1 MAGRHLALVGLWGA
15 QVRTEIDGKPSTGIH
30 QKLVLPSRWNEKSRK
45 KEIISQKVGG
55 EEVSSFSARRKQW
68 EEHL

>member
-1 MAGRHLALVGLWGA
+1 MKI
-15 QVRTEIDGKPSTGIH
+15 EIDAKPSTGIH
-30 QKLVLPSRWNEKSRK
+30 QNWYCQVDGMKRVEK

-55 EEVSSFSARRKQW
+55 EEVASFSARRKQW

>member
-1 MAGRHLALVGLWGA
+1 MGA
-15 QVRTEIDGKPSTGIH
+15 QVKPEIAAKPSTGIH
-30 QKLVLPSRWNEKSRK
+30 QNWYCQVDGMKRVEK

-55 EEVSSFSARRKQW
+55 EEVASFSARRKQW

>member
-1 MAGRHLALVGLWGA
+1 MK
-15 QVRTEIDGKPSTGIH
+15 TEIDGKPSTGIH

-55 EEVSSFSARRKQW
+55 EEVASFSAHRKQW

>member
-1 MAGRHLALVGLWGA
+1 MVSPR
-15 QVRTEIDGKPSTGIH
+15 QVYTKNWYCQVDGMKR
-30 QKLVLPSRWNEKSRK
+30 VEK

-68 EEHL
+68 EENL

>member
-1 MAGRHLALVGLWGA
+1 MKP
-15 QVRTEIDGKPSTGIH
+15 EIDGKPSTGIH

-45 KEIISQKVGG
+45 KEIISQRVDG
-55 EEVSSFSARRKQW
+55 EEVTSFSARRKQW